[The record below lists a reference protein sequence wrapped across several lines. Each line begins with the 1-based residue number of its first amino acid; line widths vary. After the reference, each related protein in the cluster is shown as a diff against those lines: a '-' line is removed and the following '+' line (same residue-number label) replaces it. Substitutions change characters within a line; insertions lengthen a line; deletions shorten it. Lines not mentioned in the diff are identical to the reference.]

1 MKRSLFRALGLAAT
15 IIAAIA
21 LQPAMAR
28 SPSIIDAAQDLVA
41 SARGSSAHEAPT
53 GLQLE
58 SAFSPRG
65 GCVQLV
71 EKAIG
76 SARSEIRMLA
86 YGFTNPSVVNAL
98 VAAHKRGVDVRVAVD
113 YKANFSEDRS
123 GKGKAALNLLVNA
136 GIPVRVVSVYP
147 IHHDKSQVIDR
158 KTVQTGSFNYTTAA
172 EKSNSENVLVV
183 WNDPQLASS
192 YLRHWERNWSQG
204 RDYKSSY

>member
-1 MKRSLFRALGLAAT
+1 MKRSLSRVLFAAVSMVAILASAPAIAGRNTLTELGQDLIAAT
-15 IIAAIA
+15 
-21 LQPAMAR
+21 
-28 SPSIIDAAQDLVA
+28 
-41 SARGSSAHEAPT
+41 RGSTAHEAPA

-65 GCVQLV
+65 GGVQLV

-76 SARSEIRMLA
+76 SARTEIRMLA
-86 YGFTNPSVVNAL
+86 YGFTNPDVARAL
-98 VAAHKRGVDVRVAVD
+98 IAARKRGVDVKVAVD
-113 YKANFSEDRS
+113 YKANVGEDRS

-147 IHHDKSQVIDR
+147 IHHDKTQVIDR
-158 KTVQTGSFNYTTAA
+158 KTVQTGSFNYTAAA

-183 WNDPQLASS
+183 WNEPKLAAS
-192 YLRHWERNWSQG
+192 YLRQWERNWNQG